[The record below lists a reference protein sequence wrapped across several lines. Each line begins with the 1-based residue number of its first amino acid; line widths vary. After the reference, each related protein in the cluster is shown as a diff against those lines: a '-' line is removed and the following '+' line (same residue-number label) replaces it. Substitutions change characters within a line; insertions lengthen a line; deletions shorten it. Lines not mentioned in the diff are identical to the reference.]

1 MSPIL
6 SLMKSVAYNVTDF
19 IVFINPQ
26 HMSDQQRKE
35 KQLRFHKNRATGLFL
50 LMAVIFIGCT
60 ILQDDTS
67 PLWLG
72 YVRAFAEAAM
82 VGALADWYAVTAL
95 FHHPF
100 GLKIPHTNIIRKKK
114 TQIGDNLGQFIVDK
128 FLSDDNVRPY
138 IERLE
143 PSLFVGNWLAKDSTQ
158 EVIVRES
165 SAIILDTLHKID
177 DRDVV
182 AFIKKQSLTMTDGLE
197 AHKVAASAIDF
208 VLDKRWHQE
217 FITAI
222 SQEIRNYIVHN
233 HKDIYELVHEKSHKL
248 IPNAVDKKIAKEI
261 TISLITFL
269 LELENDPK
277 HAVYREIP
285 NRLWELKHQILT
297 DETWHKNL
305 NSVKEDLLQDEKLE
319 RFAYDI
325 WYTIKQSA
333 TTAIEADDSSLK
345 KQLRRHIAKLA
356 EDLQKNNVLQSKLDP
371 WVHKTAYRYFRKNR
385 HQIAKFISSTVGNWE
400 ADRLNKTLELEV
412 GKDLQYIRING
423 TLIGGL
429 VGVIIH
435 LISSLL

>member
-1 MSPIL
+1 
-6 SLMKSVAYNVTDF
+6 
-19 IVFINPQ
+19 
-26 HMSDQQRKE
+26 MSDQEHKE
-35 KQLRFHKNRATGLFL
+35 KQLRFHKTRATGLFV
-50 LMAVIFIGCT
+50 LMALIFVACVAFQT
-60 ILQDDTS
+60 ESS
-67 PLWLG
+67 PIWLD
-72 YVRAFAEAAM
+72 YVRAFSEAAM

-95 FHHPF
+95 FHHPL

-114 TQIGDNLGQFIVDK
+114 TQIGDNLGEFIVDK

-138 IERLE
+138 IERLQ
-143 PSLFVGNWLAKDSTQ
+143 PSQFIGNWLAKDSTQ
-158 EVIVRES
+158 KVIVRES
-165 SAIILDTLHKID
+165 SALILDTLHKID
-177 DRDVV
+177 DREVV
-182 AFIKKQSLTMTDGLE
+182 AFIKKQSLEMADGLE

-222 SQEIRNYIVHN
+222 SQEIRNYIVQN
-233 HKDIYELVHEKSHKL
+233 HKDIYNLVQEKSHKL
-248 IPNAVDKKIAKEI
+248 IPDAVDKKIAKEI
-261 TISLITFL
+261 TISLLSFL

-285 NRLWELKHQILT
+285 ARLWELKHQILT

-305 NSVKEDLLQDEKLE
+305 NSIKEELMQDEKLE

-325 WYTIKQSA
+325 WYTIKQTA
-333 TTAIEADDSSLK
+333 ITAIEADESALK
-345 KQLRRHIAKLA
+345 KQIRRQIAKLA
-356 EDLQKNNVLQSKLDP
+356 DDLQQNNVLQSKLDP
-371 WVHKTAYRYFRKNR
+371 WIHKTAYRYFRKNR

-435 LISSLL
+435 FIGSLL